1 VDVTRYA
8 ELFLTE
14 TQEQLLTINEALMRL
29 ERDDD
34 AGAVDALFRA
44 VHTIKGMSA
53 TMGYTAVA
61 DLSHETEALLA
72 LLRAGTLRVSGEI
85 VELLFRATDQL
96 EVAIEL
102 AVAGRHGEASVGAI
116 VDELSACCVRGMA
129 SRADAAAEPFEVL
142 PDMAAFA
149 ELVDG
154 PGTETAPA
162 GMAGTVVVRVRVSSE
177 APLRGVRAFLA
188 VQKAGT
194 LGVVGSVTPPLE
206 SLQTGEFADWFSL
219 HLTTALGRDEVARVV
234 GGVGDIDSVEVFP
247 APPAAPPSVIAA
259 VAPPAPTPTPTPTP
273 APPQP
278 APVADERASRRTTN
292 VRIELKRL
300 DALMNLIGEL
310 VIARGRL
317 TQVAGELGDAALD
330 EVAADAARL
339 ITALQTEI
347 VTSRM
352 VPVGQVFD
360 RFPRLVRDAARAL
373 DKQVEFVME
382 GREIEL
388 DRSMLDELGE
398 PLVHLLRNAVDHGI
412 EQADVRVEAG
422 KPASGR
428 LTLSASRDRSSVVVA
443 VRDDGRGIDRARVLR
458 RAIAAGLVDEAVTE
472 LGDDELFR
480 LVSLPGFS
488 TADQVSEISGRGV
501 GVDAVQGRVRA
512 IGGAIEMSSR
522 PGEGTCVTLRL
533 PLTLAIVRAL
543 VARVG
548 EERYALPLT
557 HVRETVAVD
566 EEMLAT
572 VRGREVLLL
581 RDEVFPVVRL
591 RDAVGLPRGD
601 ADTAEAVVVEAGG
614 RRAAVIV
621 DECAGQQEVVVKQ
634 FDAVRGALTIFGGA
648 TILGDGAPAL
658 IVDAASLLQ
667 RD

>member
-1 VDVTRYA
+1 
-8 ELFLTE
+8 
-14 TQEQLLTINEALMRL
+14 
-29 ERDDD
+29 
-34 AGAVDALFRA
+34 
-44 VHTIKGMSA
+44 
-53 TMGYTAVA
+53 
-61 DLSHETEALLA
+61 
-72 LLRAGTLRVSGEI
+72 
-85 VELLFRATDQL
+85 
-96 EVAIEL
+96 
-102 AVAGRHGEASVGAI
+102 
-116 VDELSACCVRGMA
+116 
-129 SRADAAAEPFEVL
+129 
-142 PDMAAFA
+142 
-149 ELVDG
+149 
-154 PGTETAPA
+154 
-162 GMAGTVVVRVRVSSE
+162 
-177 APLRGVRAFLA
+177 
-188 VQKAGT
+188 
-194 LGVVGSVTPPLE
+194 
-206 SLQTGEFADWFSL
+206 
-219 HLTTALGRDEVARVV
+219 
-234 GGVGDIDSVEVFP
+234 
-247 APPAAPPSVIAA
+247 VIAA
-259 VAPPAPTPTPTPTP
+259 VAPSAPTPTPTPTP
-273 APPQP
+273 APAQP